1 MGADFYQ
8 TVEEMISDAAAGVP
22 RIGVGEGTIIR
33 RAIVDKNARI
43 GANCRLVNAANVEN
57 ADNEEAGYYIRDRI
71 VIVPKNAT
79 VRDGTVV

>member
-8 TVEEMISDAAAGVP
+8 TVEEVLKDVAAGRP
-22 RIGVGEGTIIR
+22 RIGIGENTVIR

-43 GANCRLVNAANVEN
+43 GANCRLLNEANIEN

-71 VIVPKNAT
+71 IIVSKNAT
-79 VRDGTVV
+79 VKDGTVV